1 MLKIEFSGNLPTFSS
16 DSIACVQDYMNQAGN
31 ALILCETAQENII
44 SSVVNDCKFTCKED
58 VLDMFTFA
66 GLIPC
71 NNVNPV
77 SIYNALKKAIKDG
90 KRDAADYSPITYV
103 YIKDKQK
110 CKDTIDYPAYL
121 VLFRL
126 YNRLKKRESDMKA
139 KQDKALE
146 NVSALLDAFSRGENV
161 GDKLA
166 LALETCEKLS
176 VDSETCNDARKAL
189 LHKTILKRSNAIYHD
204 LVVLSAD
211 VALNADVHHTDILS
225 CIMRGKGYINKADER
240 EKIFTSPAK
249 YNKPA
254 KGSYRERRRENNK
267 GFYASLQKANAD
279 FLQAIEKEKRERLQ
293 RERDAAA
300 ANVALLQTLQNNLK
314 QIAAICADVPASG
327 KGLKKDDMLAKIAA
341 IAKIASIVP

>member
-71 NNVNPV
+71 NAVNPV

-110 CKDTIDYPAYL
+110 QTSSIDYPAYL

-126 YNRLKKRESDMKA
+126 FNRLKKRESDMKA
-139 KQDKALE
+139 RQTAALDK
-146 NVSALLDAFSRGENV
+146 VSGLLDAFSRGENV
-161 GDKLA
+161 GQELA
-166 LALETCEKLS
+166 LSLEQCEKLS
-176 VDSETCNDARKAL
+176 VDGDICNEARKAL
-189 LHKTILKRSNAIYHD
+189 LHKSVLRRANAIFHD

-211 VALNADVHHTDILS
+211 ISLNADVHHTDILA
-225 CIMRGKGYINKADER
+225 CIFRGKGYVNKADER
-240 EKIFTSPAK
+240 EKIFTSLQK
-249 YNKPA
+249 YSKPA
-254 KGSYRERRRENNK
+254 KCSYRERRRENNK
-267 GFYASLQKANAD
+267 AFYDRLQKAFAD
-279 FLQAIEKEKRERLQ
+279 YTAMLEKEKRERLQ
-293 RERDAAA
+293 KERDAAA
-300 ANVALLQTLQNNLK
+300 ANVALLQTLQNSIK

-327 KGLKKDDMLAKIAA
+327 KGVKKDDMLAKIAA